1 MVDWLESIDRKLS
14 ALREREAVLRYE
26 TDVSGALNAAG
37 LDDVAQERREL
48 LLSEEAH
55 SRAIRL
61 RRETDD
67 PETRRTS
74 DLLIQQITLA
84 QIDDEPELF
93 RTRNELEQ
101 EFYAYHSHVENKEIS
116 RSVYS
121 PEAHVRRAAH
131 ERMRPYLE
139 ATEPQSRRLLKL
151 ANAAARNAGFPTYVD
166 AKLSCQDIDLQAFV
180 GMLQHAGQS
189 WRPIWHAFLASG
201 KQFFL
206 SDVQVPDIC
215 YLFRQHTAS
224 IAQDGMPSNVNET
237 VAQTLALFG
246 LDLAHLPIR
255 IEHGNIP
262 HCGAVH
268 TLKVREDIRIVVRD
282 RQVNSMLF
290 HELGHALYY
299 TYAPTDT
306 VLLLDGRIGRE
317 GLAELWACLMETPEW
332 LTRFSTFS
340 PANAEAF
347 LSARKARGIYDAHTY
362 LRETLFELEL
372 YKDPDVDFV
381 NVWKAVTKECL
392 GLEDDTGVYSE
403 FVFLYPMDIKDYV
416 YARLIADA
424 LTADLRRVFGPNLLS
439 ANAMAHIVKNY
450 YGDWNLAPWHG
461 RLLPSEGTWGR

>member
-1 MVDWLESIDRKLS
+1 LIDRRLS
-14 ALREREAVLRYE
+14 AFRDREAVLRYE
-26 TDVSGALNAAG
+26 ADVSGDLNAAA

-48 LLSEEAH
+48 LLSEEPH
-55 SRAIRL
+55 SRAIGL
-61 RRETDD
+61 RQETDD
-67 PETRRTS
+67 PETRRKS

-93 RTRNELEQ
+93 RIRNELEQ
-101 EFYAYHSHVENKEIS
+101 EFYAYRPRVQDNEMSYSTRADILAT
-116 RSVYS
+116 S
-121 PEAHVRRAAH
+121 PEAHVRRAAY
-131 ERMRPYLE
+131 ESMRPYLE
-139 ATEPQSRRLLKL
+139 ATEPRSRKILKL
-151 ANAAARNAGFPTYVD
+151 ANTAARKAGFPTYVD
-166 AKLSCQDIDLQAFV
+166 AKLSCQDLDLQAFV
-180 GMLQHAGQS
+180 SMLQHAERS
-189 WRPIWHAFLASG
+189 WRPIWHTFLASG
-201 KQFFL
+201 KQFSL
-206 SDVQVPDIC
+206 SDVQMPDIW
-215 YLFRQHTAS
+215 YLFRQHAAS
-224 IAQDGMPSNVNET
+224 IAQDGIPTDVNKA

-246 LDLAHLPIR
+246 LDLAHLPIQ
-255 IEHGNIP
+255 IEHRNIP

-332 LTRFSTFS
+332 LARFSTFS

-347 LSARKARGIYDAHTY
+347 LSARKARGICNALTY

-372 YKDPDVDFV
+372 YKDPDVDFL

-392 GLEDDTGVYSE
+392 GLEDNTGVYSE

-424 LTADLRRVFGPNLLS
+424 LTADLRRVFGRNLLS
-439 ANAMAHIVKNY
+439 ADAMAHIVKNY
-450 YGDWNLAPWHG
+450 YGDWNLVPWHR
-461 RLLPSEGTWGR
+461 RLLSRGASCQ